1 MKYSS
6 AHSILVRKKKK
17 PSGREKKP
25 NVLFIEYDDFLVFV
39 LNILSL
45 FSVIALM
52 RYCLVYKR

>member
-6 AHSILVRKKKK
+6 AHSILVGKKP
-17 PSGREKKP
+17 PSGREKNP

-45 FSVIALM
+45 FSVIALI

>member
-6 AHSILVRKKKK
+6 AHSILVRKKN
-17 PSGREKKP
+17 PNGWEKNP

-45 FSVIALM
+45 F
-52 RYCLVYKR
+52 